1 MLAMA
6 GVGVAQTGTP
16 YGMAGPLGYLA
27 AFFGLVFGPVFVARR
42 AFPRAIPCTF
52 RATEA
57 GLTIAGSEEL
67 RSEDILEAKV
77 VPRRGPDALVE
88 LALRGPGPKTLTL
101 RTGAR
106 EAKALL
112 ELFGARR
119 TRFRLVIPYAKRF
132 LAALGV
138 FVTLALL
145 LDVRHVG
152 SGAWVLALPGCVFYA
167 SIVAWLFG
175 YLRGRLVVGA
185 DGFTTRWLFRER
197 FTAFREVAGVR
208 GKSRILSGGV
218 EDTIVEL
225 ASGRKTRLRTVEAPN
240 TEEERGAESRA
251 MLAHMVE
258 AFARSTR
265 LLDARVDVPALVQ
278 RGARSTSEWLSGIDA
293 LVRGGG
299 SRYRVAAVSSDM
311 LSELAC
317 DPSAAVESRVGAAAA
332 LIRMGD
338 DLLRTRVRV
347 AAEACAESELRDTLL
362 ALSEARDDE
371 AAEKA
376 LALLPPRPAAP
387 AHKAQR

>member
-1 MLAMA
+1 MA
-6 GVGVAQTGTP
+6 GVVVAQTGTP

-27 AFFGLVFGPVFVARR
+27 AFFGLVFGPVFLVRR

-57 GLTIAGSEEL
+57 GLTIEGAEEV
-67 RSEDILEAKV
+67 RSEDILEAKI
-77 VPRRGPDALVE
+77 VPQRGPEALVE
-88 LALRGPGPKTLTL
+88 LALRGPGPKKLTL

-112 ELFGARR
+112 DLFGARR
-119 TRFRLVIPYAKRF
+119 TRFRLMIPYGKRF
-132 LAALGV
+132 LG
-138 FVTLALL
+138 ALL
-145 LDVRHVG
+145 AFLAFATLIGVG
-152 SGAWVLALPGCVFYA
+152 RSSNTEWVALPVCSFYA
-167 SIVAWLFG
+167 SIAAVFLG

-185 DGFTTRWLFRER
+185 DGFTTRWLTRER
-197 FTAFREVAGVR
+197 FTAFRDVAAVR

-225 ASGRKTRLRTVEAPN
+225 ASGRKLRLRTVEAPN
-240 TEEERGAESRA
+240 TEEERGTESRA
-251 MLAHMVE
+251 MLAHTYE
-258 AFARSTR
+258 AFARSAR
-265 LLDARVDVPALVQ
+265 LVDASVDVPALVQ
-278 RGARSTSEWLSGIDA
+278 RGARSAGEWLSGIDA

-376 LALLPPRPAAP
+376 LALLPPRPALP
-387 AHKAQR
+387 VHKAQR